1 MEKFYIFILNLQFKT
16 TDAMATPSMN
26 LSRPAP
32 VAKGK
37 LQPTNYGALST
48 LVVVF
53 FFWGFIAAGNSVFIP
68 FCKHYFNLDQ
78 FQSQLIDFAFY
89 LAYYIGALALFAY
102 GSFGGKDLVAKW
114 GYKRSIVYGLLFSA
128 LGAVAMIIAVN
139 ANAFVGM
146 LAGLFIVALGFS
158 LQQTAAQPFAIVLG
172 DPSTGNSRVNLGGG
186 VNSFGTMIGPLVV
199 AFALFGTTAAITD
212 KQIAGLSLSKV
223 IILYSGVGILFI
235 LAAALFYFSKK
246 VPHGISTEKTEKANK
261 ALYSLLIMT
270 GLLIIMFVPVF
281 SSYKVDL
288 TNAPDSE
295 RIAMETYRVK
305 WLFGALAV
313 VILSLLISY
322 ARAQRKPDGWG
333 AMKYPQLVL
342 GMLALFLYVGTEVTI
357 VSNISDLLSKPE
369 FGSIPSSQAALYISM
384 YWGSLMI
391 GRWVASISAFDF
403 KPSTKQQLTF
413 IVPMVAF
420 AIVLLVNAASGY
432 AVHIL
437 YYYIICVLIQVGAF
451 YVSKDKPAR
460 MLLIFGLLGV
470 TAMAIGL
477 ATTGKVAIYAFIS
490 GGLFCSI
497 MWPAIFTL
505 SVAGLGKY
513 TTQGSAFLIMMI
525 LGGGVIPPIQGK
537 LADFLESRS
546 SVAGAGIHQSYWIPL
561 VCYAY
566 ITFFAFFVKGVLK
579 RQGIDYENPVDEL
592 DEATAPEGAFDE
604 TPR

>member
-1 MEKFYIFILNLQFKT
+1 
-16 TDAMATPSMN
+16 
-26 LSRPAP
+26 
-32 VAKGK
+32 
-37 LQPTNYGALST
+37 
-48 LVVVF
+48 
-53 FFWGFIAAGNSVFIP
+53 
-68 FCKHYFNLDQ
+68 
-78 FQSQLIDFAFY
+78 
-89 LAYYIGALALFAY
+89 
-102 GSFGGKDLVAKW
+102 
-114 GYKRSIVYGLLFSA
+114 
-128 LGAVAMIIAVN
+128 MIIAVN
-139 ANAFVGM
+139 SNAFVGM
-146 LAGLFIVALGFS
+146 LAGLFIVGLGFS
-158 LQQTAAQPFAIVLG
+158 LQQTAAQPFAIELG

-199 AFALFGTTAAITD
+199 AFALFGTTAALTD
-212 KQIAGLSLSKV
+212 TQIAGLSLSKV
-223 IILYSGVGILFI
+223 IILYSCVGILFI
-235 LAAALFYFSKK
+235 AAAALFQFSKK
-246 VPHGISTEKTEKANK
+246 VPHGVSTEKTEKANK

-270 GLLIIMFVPVF
+270 GLLIVMFAPVF

-288 TNAPDSE
+288 TNASDAD

-313 VILSLLISY
+313 VIVTLLISY
-322 ARAQRKPDGWG
+322 VSAQKRPDGWG
-333 AMKYPQLVL
+333 AMKYPQLIL

-413 IVPMVAF
+413 IVPLVAF
-420 AIVLLVNAASGY
+420 IIVLLVNAASGY
-432 AVHIL
+432 AVHIM
-437 YYYIICVLIQVGAF
+437 YYYIICVLIQIGAF

-460 MLLIFGLLGV
+460 MLMIFGLLGV
-470 TAMAIGL
+470 IAMAIGL
-477 ATTGKVAIYAFIS
+477 ATTGKIAIYAFIS

-537 LADFLESRS
+537 LADFLETRS
-546 SVAGAGIHQSYWIPL
+546 NVVGSGIHESYWIPL
-561 VCYAY
+561 LCYAY
-566 ITFFAFFVKGVLK
+566 ITFFAIFVKGVLK
-579 RQGIDYENPVDEL
+579 RQGIDYENPVME
-592 DEATAPEGAFDE
+592 EEENASPEGAFDLQ
-604 TPR
+604 PG